1 MQEEVEMRAVTLAIS
16 TSKLSGRLLKAAIAK
31 VLKEAS
37 KPKDKPPT
45 VKHGKQSLKELM
57 ATTNFSLKWIQKTGT
72 KSLNDGFCT
81 CFLVHF

>member
-37 KPKDKPPT
+37 QRIS
-45 VKHGKQSLKELM
+45 HQ
-57 ATTNFSLKWIQKTGT
+57 Q
-72 KSLNDGFCT
+72 
-81 CFLVHF
+81 